1 LAQELLCS
9 SPGPSFDPDSHVARR
24 ADLLGGAPVAVPVW
38 RRMYIDAY
46 DVLGVNVDCEQE
58 EIKKA
63 FKKLSLKEH
72 PDKAHMNGRDPEA
85 QNARFIMIKEAVE
98 TLDDEDRRKR
108 YDTFGQDLGKE
119 APEMEV
125 WNIGL
130 ATLLQPMG
138 GFMLKTTLCRLALW
152 ILTFRWMAYL
162 IILFGIVAIVLYAI
176 NINVPGL
183 DVSIRSPEAFG
194 ILVNLGIVII
204 VVVLGWLWPLL
215 ADSVGV
221 LYLVVEVASIQLDNL
236 KVGAIALSC
245 SMFLAWLLRGWW
257 YWILGLEVILAIVLL
272 VGVTIASGI
281 IRLWIDTVQ
290 ATRGDKVKEWRM
302 SMRSDRNKLQT
313 EVSALKKKLER

>member
-1 LAQELLCS
+1 M
-9 SPGPSFDPDSHVARR
+9 F
-24 ADLLGGAPVAVPVW
+24 
-38 RRMYIDAY
+38 IDAY
-46 DVLGVNVDCEQE
+46 DVLGISVDCEQE

-72 PDKAHMNGRDPEA
+72 PDKAHLNGRNPEE
-85 QNARFIMIKEAVE
+85 QNARFILMKEAVE
-98 TLDDEDRRKR
+98 TLGDEDRRKR

-119 APEMEV
+119 PPEMEV

-162 IILFGIVAIVLYAI
+162 IILIGIIAIVLYAI

-236 KVGAIALSC
+236 KVGAIALTC